1 MTRILVG
8 VDSSTRTPFVVAQAA
23 TLAEKLDG
31 KLLLVTSVG
40 LPPEVPP
47 HFWAASSLD
56 LSGIL
61 IENAKKTLQAISETL
76 PPNRVEAMLVE
87 IGTAWDVICRLAK
100 ANDADLIVIGSH
112 GYGGLDR
119 LIGTTAS
126 RVVNHADRSVLV
138 VRPKPEHAAPAT

>member
-8 VDSSTRTPFVVAQAA
+8 VDGSTRTPYVVAQAA
-23 TLAEKLDG
+23 LLAEKLG
-31 KLLLVTSVG
+31 AKLLLVTSVG

-56 LSGIL
+56 LSSIL
-61 IENAKKTLQAISETL
+61 IENAKKTLGAIAETL
-76 PPNRVEAMLVE
+76 PAGSVEAMLVE

-100 ANDADLIVIGSH
+100 AHDADLIVIGSH

-126 RVVNHADRSVLV
+126 RVVNHADRSVFV
-138 VRPKPEHAAPAT
+138 VRAKSEAVAT